1 MSFFFALLF
10 IATLIVFA
18 LSNAEIPVVIPV
30 LASIETVNAVC
41 ILALFTADINGRES
55 FSTCFLFKAK
65 QINPL
70 PCLAI
75 KLILLELAFEAG
87 TTRSP
92 SFSLFLLSTK
102 IKIFPRFASRIIT
115 FIGDRE
121 IFFILI
127 FLNLSN
133 IY

>member
-1 MSFFFALLF
+1 MSFFLTLLF

-18 LSNAEIPVVIPV
+18 LSNAEIPVVIPF

-41 ILALFTADINGRES
+41 ILALFIADIKGRDNL
-55 FSTCFLFKAK
+55 STCFLFSAK

-75 KLILLELAFEAG
+75 KLILLEFALDAG
-87 TTRSP
+87 ITRSP

-102 IKIFPRFASRIIT
+102 IKIFPRLASLMIV
-115 FIGDRE
+115 FIEDSK
-121 IFFILI
+121 IFLISI
-127 FLNLSN
+127 FLN
-133 IY
+133 